1 MIILGFLCSQRY
13 YVNANK
19 QISLHFLH
27 TTIEDELHFVKV
39 D

>member
-13 YVNANK
+13 YVHANK

-27 TTIEDELHFVKV
+27 TTIEDELHFGKV
-39 D
+39 E

>member
-27 TTIEDELHFVKV
+27 TTIKDELQFGKV

>member
-19 QISLHFLH
+19 HISFHFLH